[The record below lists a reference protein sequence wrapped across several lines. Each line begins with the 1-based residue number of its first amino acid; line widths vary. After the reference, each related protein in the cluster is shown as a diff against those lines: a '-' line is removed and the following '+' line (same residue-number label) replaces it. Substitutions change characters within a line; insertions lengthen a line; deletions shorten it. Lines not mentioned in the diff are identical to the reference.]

1 MIADRARARPAAP
14 SVARDLAPSI
24 RAGAHTAEREA
35 EMLKIIRGAGSV
47 VVFAA
52 VLAVGAPAGAA
63 GSEGDL
69 TGNLPGTVY
78 LLIPLVL
85 VFAVLTAL
93 ALGDRAEPR
102 APRHRAGG
110 VTRALEH
117 EPSESS

>member
-1 MIADRARARPAAP
+1 MSKTIR
-14 SVARDLAPSI
+14 
-24 RAGAHTAEREA
+24 RAGPAVA
-35 EMLKIIRGAGSV
+35 
-47 VVFAA
+47 FAM
-52 VLAVGAPAGAA
+52 VLAIGAPAGAA

-102 APRHRAGG
+102 ASRRRAGG

-117 EPSESS
+117 ESSESS